1 MSDNKKKSLGR
12 YYFLIR
18 LEAYDCAC
26 AFSHGTKSGWGRG
39 AVGVT
44 RVVSLLYIEACASSG
59 GSYCFL
65 IGLTAHAWAYSHNV
79 QNLNI

>member
-44 RVVSLLYIEACASSG
+44 RVVSLLYIEACASS
-59 GSYCFL
+59 CIRRFL
-65 IGLTAHAWAYSHNV
+65 LFSHWTYSAC
-79 QNLNI
+79 LGI